1 MRLVRLGAGPGA
13 SHVDPMHPAAPTA
26 FKRDP
31 RTWRAL
37 AGAFVT
43 FGGAG
48 LVFLFGARLLGLD
61 GASAVR
67 DWLAAAA
74 GSPWALP
81 ATVSIFAGLAFLG
94 VPQVV
99 LIAAAIV
106 ALGPVEGMADSW
118 AGTMVSSLIGYWL
131 GRVFGGQALSDWG
144 GARTRRIV
152 EMIARNGFMASL
164 LIRLAPTAPFI
175 FVNMAA
181 GVARVGL
188 VDFAA
193 GTAIGIIPKI
203 ALTALAGQ
211 SLMGLVGGRGGQGAV
226 VVALTAAGWI
236 ALTLTGYAWMRRG
249 EGRAP
254 R

>member
-1 MRLVRLGAGPGA
+1 MLRT
-13 SHVDPMHPAAPTA
+13 MHPAAPSA
-26 FKRDP
+26 LKRDT

-37 AGAFVT
+37 AGAFLT

-48 LVFLFGARLLGLD
+48 LVFLFGARLIGLD
-61 GASAVR
+61 GAATVR

-81 ATVSIFAGLAFLG
+81 ATVTIFAALAFLG

-99 LIAAAIV
+99 LIAAAIL
-106 ALGPVEGMADSW
+106 ALGPWEGMADSW
-118 AGTMVSSLIGYWL
+118 AGAMVSSLIGFWL
-131 GRVFGGQALSDWG
+131 GRRFGGQGLRAWG
-144 GARTRRIV
+144 GERVGRIV
-152 EMIARNGFMASL
+152 AMIARNGFMASL

-181 GVARVGL
+181 GAAEVGL

-193 GTAIGIIPKI
+193 GTAIGVIPKI
-203 ALTALAGQ
+203 ALTALAGH
-211 SLMGLVGGRGGQGAV
+211 SLIDIAGGRGGQGAL
-226 VVALTAAGWI
+226 VVALVAVGWI
-236 ALTLTGYAWMRRG
+236 ALTLTGYALMRRG
-249 EGRAP
+249 EGGAR